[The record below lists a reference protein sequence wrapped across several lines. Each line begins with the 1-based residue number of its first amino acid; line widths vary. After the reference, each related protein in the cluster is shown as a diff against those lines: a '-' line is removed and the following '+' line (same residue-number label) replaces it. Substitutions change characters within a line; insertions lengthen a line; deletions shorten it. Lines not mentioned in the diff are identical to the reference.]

1 MRGPADHAQVQHQR
15 RQSTMPDASLQQ
27 AWFRSMKN
35 VLEEIDESLKCIGI
49 WPYRFLDLGYE
60 LDERFQTPIYRL
72 M

>member
-1 MRGPADHAQVQHQR
+1 
-15 RQSTMPDASLQQ
+15 
-27 AWFRSMKN
+27 MKN